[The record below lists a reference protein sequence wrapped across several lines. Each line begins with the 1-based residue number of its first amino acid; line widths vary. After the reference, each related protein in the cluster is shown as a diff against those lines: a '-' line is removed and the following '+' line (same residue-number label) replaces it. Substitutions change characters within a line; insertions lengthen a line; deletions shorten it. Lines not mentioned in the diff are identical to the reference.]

1 MLEWGTGDLPE
12 PSRTR
17 SEDSTLVD
25 LTEPPVHVS
34 TDTAHGHDST
44 PPAAIT
50 VSTEPAVVSSTEQLE
65 PLPPPPPAARFSTPP
80 PLHGHLIANP
90 EQTISDRDS
99 EALFYH
105 RNMELPRSESESE
118 TPYTPP
124 GRH

>member
-1 MLEWGTGDLPE
+1 LLEWGTGDLPE
-12 PSRTR
+12 QSRAR

-34 TDTAHGHDST
+34 TDTAHRNDST
-44 PPAAIT
+44 PPTVFTASTGHAAI
-50 VSTEPAVVSSTEQLE
+50 SSTEQSE
-65 PLPPPPPAARFSTPP
+65 PLPPPPPARFSTPP

-90 EQTISDRDS
+90 EQAISDRDS